1 MGAWATSALV
11 SPVAETPPL
20 LLGGAVVLSDPD
32 EVSSAG
38 GVAVGV
44 SGVVL
49 VTGVVSIVV
58 VVVVTGV
65 MGAVPAGP
73 GEGVVVGVVVAVVG
87 SVVVAVV
94 TSVTCVAACGSVGFG
109 VVVAGGVVAAAVVG
123 TALLTSLAFFA
134 ASPRGW
140 VVALWAVLEPE
151 VTGWAACRTTTGG
164 WLTSAVVGAT
174 AARATRGW

>member
-1 MGAWATSALV
+1 MV
-11 SPVAETPPL
+11 SPVAETPAL
-20 LLGGAVVLSDPD
+20 LLGGAVVFSDPD
-32 EVSSAG
+32 EGSSTG

-49 VTGVVSIVV
+49 VTGRVSIVV

-65 MGAVPAGP
+65 TGAVPAGP
-73 GEGVVVGVVVAVVG
+73 GDGVVVGVVVAVVG

-94 TSVTCVAACGSVGFG
+94 TSVTCVVACGSVGFG
-109 VVVAGGVVAAAVVG
+109 VVVVVAGGVVAAAVVG

-140 VVALWAVLEPE
+140 VVALWAVLEPD